1 MRASDKQLDEWLA
14 AVAPRAIAYAR
25 SLLGK
30 HADAD
35 AEDLVHDVLCRM
47 LRHAEYD
54 LPHDGE
60 KLLFKSITNA
70 AIDARSRRR
79 YIASLDAEQHEGF
92 SLASTLPDPAADSP
106 ADALAGAE
114 LSEAVEKALQA
125 LPQLQRAAI
134 ELKSLDKPLV
144 EIAQILEITPTHAGV
159 MIHRG
164 RKTLEKFLAP
174 FLRQRDR

>member
-1 MRASDKQLDEWLA
+1 MRTSDRQLDEWLA
-14 AVAPRAIAYAR
+14 GVAPRAIAYAR

-30 HADAD
+30 NAD

-47 LRHAEYD
+47 LRHTEYD
-54 LPHDGE
+54 LPRDGDR
-60 KLLFKSITNA
+60 LLFKSITNA

-79 YIASLDAEQHEGF
+79 YVASLDAEQSEGF
-92 SLASTLPDPAADSP
+92 SLASTLPDTAADSP
-106 ADALAGAE
+106 ADVLIGSE
-114 LSEAVEKALQA
+114 LSDAIERALQA
-125 LPQLQRAAI
+125 LPKLQRAAI

-164 RKTLEKFLAP
+164 RKTLEKLLAP
-174 FLRQRDR
+174 FLRERK